1 MIDDTPGDEIRA
13 LESADP
19 VAAVTAST
27 ELHDRISHIP
37 MASARLPKGRG
48 RPRWL
53 APLAASAAV
62 VAAIGGAYAWG
73 AGGTALSPPATPIA
87 VETGTPADPASPIR
101 LEADLSGGALSQSVE
116 MQVGGRIEPSVDVGF
131 GWEQPAG
138 RNRFLLPP
146 LDAAS
151 TQANVFVV
159 DPATQTSAEDTGR
172 MAAALGLPGDAR
184 PSDLDGGWVVGDY
197 AGAHFSLQLWGEAY
211 FQSGI
216 PDALSVCERSATDLH
231 GRDKMNDDGTW
242 AFGQEMIRC
251 MAETPLPSDDLVNE
265 SVSLFLSA
273 LGIDESAT
281 HITVTPDGSGRM
293 TTATAALLVEN
304 NVTEIVARVTVSAQG
319 IMYASGPTGEIVSLG
334 AYTVV
339 SPAEAGD
346 RLSDPAFSARMVS
359 SPDDQSVPLTP
370 LAAPPEAPEPGSAVP
385 WRVHDREVVSVRLG
399 LALLPDDVN
408 LHRYLVPTYEFTA
421 SDGSVWS
428 VIALAEDELDTT
440 GSG

>member
-1 MIDDTPGDEIRA
+1 
-13 LESADP
+13 
-19 VAAVTAST
+19 
-27 ELHDRISHIP
+27 
-37 MASARLPKGRG
+37 
-48 RPRWL
+48 
-53 APLAASAAV
+53 
-62 VAAIGGAYAWG
+62 
-73 AGGTALSPPATPIA
+73 
-87 VETGTPADPASPIR
+87 
-101 LEADLSGGALSQSVE
+101 
-116 MQVGGRIEPSVDVGF
+116 
-131 GWEQPAG
+131 
-138 RNRFLLPP
+138 
-146 LDAAS
+146 
-151 TQANVFVV
+151 
-159 DPATQTSAEDTGR
+159 

-197 AGAHFSLQLWGEAY
+197 AGAHFSLQLWGGAY

-281 HITVTPDGSGRM
+281 HITVTPDGSARM

-370 LAAPPEAPEPGSAVP
+370 LAAPPEAPKPGSAVP

-399 LALLPDDVN
+399 LALLLDDVN